1 MLVMLSAAIA
11 PGLALLSYFYL
22 KDQYE
27 TEPISVV
34 VKTFLFGVFLV
45 LPIMF
50 IQYVLETEHILNT
63 DLANAFLW
71 AALLEEFFKW
81 FILIYVIYQHVAFD
95 EPYDGIVYGAAVSL
109 DSLRWRIFYTCWPTG
124 WNMLF
129 SGRFSLY
136 PVMLCSV
143 CSWGIIWARRNF
155 QLRIIGSIYYWHW
168 SSQLLYMGFMTIF
181 QFPKNFGYTSLCHL

>member
-63 DLANAFLW
+63 DLANAFYGLHC
-71 AALLEEFFKW
+71 LRNSSSGSYSFML
-81 FILIYVIYQHVAFD
+81 FISMWHSMNHMMELFTERQS
-95 EPYDGIVYGAAVSL
+95 PLGL
-109 DSLRWRIFYTCWPTG
+109 PRWRIFCTCWPTG
-124 WNMLF
+124 WNTLF

-143 CSWGIIWARRNF
+143 
-155 QLRIIGSIYYWHW
+155 
-168 SSQLLYMGFMTIF
+168 
-181 QFPKNFGYTSLCHL
+181 